1 MTQQTTSEQ
10 MHESS
15 QRRSRG
21 PGKPFPSITF
31 EEAIL
36 LPKSI
41 LEHGFNGEIQRLTL
55 LRQLEVSPSSSRTRG
70 LISGSFKYGLT
81 EGSYNAPS
89 LSVTDAGR
97 VISGSDQSSN
107 AVKEKGFELAIN
119 QFGPFKGLYEQLK
132 ESRLRES
139 PVIYDEL
146 RRFGVS
152 EGDCQQAAE
161 IFTANLRFLGLIEDV
176 SGSEHVRSIEYV
188 LRETPTGA
196 TDSLSDLPIDHSP
209 AEETTAPVKE
219 NGTVSVASN
228 RPALHIDI
236 QVHIDPTSSAELI
249 DQIFA
254 SMARHLYGLES

>member
-1 MTQQTTSEQ
+1 MTQQTPDEQ
-10 MHESS
+10 MRESS

-31 EEAIL
+31 EEAIF

-55 LRQLEVSPSSSRTRG
+55 LGQLDISPSSSKTRG
-70 LISGSFKYGLT
+70 LISGSYRYGLT

-97 VISGSDQSSN
+97 VIAGSDFSS
-107 AVKEKGFELAIN
+107 KEAKAKGFELAIN
-119 QFGPFKGLYEQLK
+119 QFDPFKGLYERLK
-132 ESRLRES
+132 DNRLREG
-139 PVIYDEL
+139 PVLHDEL
-146 RRFGVS
+146 RRLGVA
-152 EGDCQQAAE
+152 EGDCPQAAE
-161 IFTANLRFLGLIEDV
+161 VFTANLRFLNLVHDLVGNEY
-176 SGSEHVRSIEYV
+176 VRSIEDV
-188 LRETPTGA
+188 IRGTASGTDHVPSELPVNGPPSETETPAKGNGA
-196 TDSLSDLPIDHSP
+196 
-209 AEETTAPVKE
+209 A
-219 NGTVSVASN
+219 SVATN

-254 SMARHLYGLES
+254 SMAKHLYGLES